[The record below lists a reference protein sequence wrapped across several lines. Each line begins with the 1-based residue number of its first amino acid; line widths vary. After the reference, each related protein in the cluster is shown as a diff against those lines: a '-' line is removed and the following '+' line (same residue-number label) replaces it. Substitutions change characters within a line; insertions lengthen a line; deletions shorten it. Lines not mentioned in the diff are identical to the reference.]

1 MSQLN
6 LHPLDNSINLYHF
19 NICHKKDILLIIL
32 QFLLPNKD
40 IFFSLTIN
48 DIEISIICDSFIEE
62 YIKDIDY
69 IVLKNYKCIKISDD
83 YDNINYVGI
92 VKKISTLL
100 TEINI
105 PILYI
110 NSFNNNFI
118 IVETKFF
125 EIAMKH
131 LITNFNCH

>member
-6 LHPLDNSINLYHF
+6 LVHLDNSINLYHF

-48 DIEISIICDSFIEE
+48 DDEISIICDSFIDG
-62 YIKDIDY
+62 I
-69 IVLKNYKCIKISDD
+69 KNYRCIKISDD

-125 EIAMKH
+125 ETAMNH
-131 LITNFNCH
+131 LTNNFNIH

>member
-1 MSQLN
+1 
-6 LHPLDNSINLYHF
+6 
-19 NICHKKDILLIIL
+19 
-32 QFLLPNKD
+32 LPNKD

-100 TEINI
+100 TEIDI

-131 LITNFNCH
+131 LINNFNCH

>member
-6 LHPLDNSINLYHF
+6 LHPLDNYINLYHF
-19 NICHKKDILLIIL
+19 NIRYKKDILLIIL
-32 QFLLPNKD
+32 QYLLPNKD

-48 DIEISIICDSFIEE
+48 DDEISIICDSFIEN
-62 YIKDIDY
+62 YIQGIEH
-69 IVLKNYKCIKISDD
+69 IVLKNYKCIRISDD

-125 EIAMKH
+125 QMAMNH
-131 LITNFNCH
+131 LINNFTSD